1 MPQQIQPYG
10 TNPYA
15 EEALRVAEVGRGQEG
30 MSRTAAPIGPNLQD
44 TGGMS
49 KPSVNTQPFNN
60 SRLMEQNMQ
69 QNMSTAVP
77 LQQANALGQVR
88 KGQAEMSD
96 AEYKANEF
104 KNERVSQ
111 MLYANDGGSA
121 TFAMG
126 VPEVANKV
134 QQHVAEQKLMAS
146 GINPQVPFTS
156 NRFAA

>member
-15 EEALRVAEVGRGQEG
+15 EEALRVAEIGRGQEG

-69 QNMSTAVP
+69 QNITTAVP
-77 LQQANALGQVR
+77 GQQANMLGQVR
-88 KGQAEMSD
+88 QG
-96 AEYKANEF
+96 
-104 KNERVSQ
+104 
-111 MLYANDGGSA
+111 
-121 TFAMG
+121 
-126 VPEVANKV
+126 
-134 QQHVAEQKLMAS
+134 
-146 GINPQVPFTS
+146 TS
-156 NRFAA
+156 

>member
-10 TNPYA
+10 SNPYA
-15 EEALRVAEVGRGQEG
+15 EEALRVAEIGRGQEG

-44 TGGMS
+44 GGGMS
-49 KPSVNTQPFNN
+49 KPSVNTQPYNN
-60 SRLMEQNMQ
+60 ARLMQ
-69 QNMSTAVP
+69 QNMEQNVSSAVP

-104 KNERVSQ
+104 KNERVAQ
-111 MLYANDGGSA
+111 MLYANDGGNK
-121 TFAMG
+121 TFQMG
-126 VPEVANKV
+126 IPEVGNAI
-134 QQHVAEQKLMAS
+134 QQHVAEQKLMAN
-146 GINPQVPFTS
+146 GVNPQIPFTS